1 MSAMCIKLLKLISKI
16 AFKYFRLAEVMEESL
31 VEKRTESYSIVLKCL
46 IDISVVRFKWYN

>member
-1 MSAMCIKLLKLISKI
+1 LYREIGYL